1 MATAATPTL
10 SSTDLSLICEALRYY
25 RLQKAQS
32 IQQSIRAAGFLLTGE
47 RSESSEMEVLED
59 LTVHPKVMALMD
71 KLDAAS
77 SLEQR
82 LTSRCLPLS
91 A

>member
-1 MATAATPTL
+1 MAMTAGPALNAQDIT
-10 SSTDLSLICEALRYY
+10 LICEALRYY
-25 RLQKAQS
+25 RRSKAQK

-47 RSESSEMEVLED
+47 RNEKAEMEALED
-59 LTVHPKVMALMD
+59 LVIHPKVMALMD
-71 KLDAAS
+71 KLDRLS

-82 LTSRCLPLS
+82 LQTPALPLS